1 MDGARFGPWFP
12 SLGCNLCKGNWGL
25 PPPPLPYS
33 LAQPQVY
40 LLAVGFGE
48 PTTGSKARQESVFK
62 VNDCGSNLI
71 IR

>member
-1 MDGARFGPWFP
+1 MEPGLGPGSPARDA
-12 SLGCNLCKGNWGL
+12 SLSKGSWGL
-25 PPPPLPYS
+25 PLPPLPYC
-33 LAQPQVY
+33 LAQPEVY
-40 LLAVGFGE
+40 SLAVGFGE